1 MKKILKNTS
10 LTEGVIWKQLLLF
23 ALPLL
28 GASLIQQLYN
38 TVDLWFAGNLIND
51 KNAIASVGASSM
63 LITCIVGF
71 FTGISVGISVIVSH
85 CIGAKK
91 FEKIYNTIQTAM
103 GLSIIGGI
111 VLSTFGISFA
121 STFLTIMNTP
131 KEIFYQSLSYI
142 RIYMLSMIFILTYN
156 AMSGVIRALGNSKV
170 PLIIQLIGGLV
181 NVLMD
186 FISIRFWH
194 LGIEGIAWATM
205 FSQGISA
212 ILSVIYL
219 TFFTKDY
226 NLDLKKLHIYGY
238 VLKDIIKIGVPTGF
252 QSLIITLSNVFIQY
266 KINSFDVNSISA
278 FAIYFKIEL
287 VIYLP
292 IVAFGQAMMTFTGQN
307 IGANKPE
314 RVKKGIIT
322 CIVMGVTY
330 TIISSILLINFGDKA
345 FSIFNHDI
353 DVISCGL
360 KIIKISFPFYFVYVI
375 LEVLADTIR
384 GTGNSLS
391 PMVIIMLNI
400 CGLRTILLEI
410 FTYINP
416 VLESVAWVY
425 PISWITTAISLT
437 IYYRINSKKLLS
449 RK

>member
-1 MKKILKNTS
+1 MKKSLKNTS

-28 GASLIQQLYN
+28 GTSLVQQLYN
-38 TVDLWFAGNLIND
+38 TVDLWFAGNFIDD
-51 KNAIASVGASSM
+51 KNATASVGASSM

-85 CIGAKK
+85 CIGAKNLK
-91 FEKIYNTIQTAM
+91 KVNKTIHTAM

-111 VLSTFGISFA
+111 VLSAFGISFA

-131 KEIFYQSLSYI
+131 KEIFSSSLAYI
-142 RIYMLSMIFILTYN
+142 RIYMFSMIFILTYN
-156 AMSGVIRALGNSKV
+156 ATSGVIRALGNSKV
-170 PLIIQLIGGLV
+170 PLIIQLIGGLI

-194 LGIEGIAWATM
+194 LEIEGIAWATM

-212 ILSVIYL
+212 ILSVMYL
-219 TFFTKDY
+219 MFFTKDY
-226 NLDLKKLHIYGY
+226 KLNLKDLHIHKD
-238 VLKDIIKIGVPTGF
+238 VLKDIIKIGIPAGF

-345 FSIFNHDI
+345 FSIFNDDI
-353 DVISCGL
+353 EVISCGL
-360 KIIKISFPFYFVYVI
+360 RIIKISFPFYFVYVI
-375 LEVLADTIR
+375 LEIFADTIR
-384 GTGNSLS
+384 GVGNSLS
-391 PMVIIMLNI
+391 PMIIIMLNI
-400 CGLRTILLEI
+400 CGLRTILLTI
-410 FTYINP
+410 FTHINP

-425 PISWITTAISLT
+425 PISWITTAISFI
-437 IYYRINSKKLLS
+437 IYYKINSKKLLAP
-449 RK
+449 K